1 MKKYIIYTVLFKN
14 GIEKVYQSEIE
25 DYSKINSQDELEK
38 AFREINLEDMFSQT
52 LRDDCSVAFSFDDV
66 NIGRVK
72 IRMSEVQA
80 IAYKY
85 FEKEN

>member
-1 MKKYIIYTVLFKN
+1 MKKYVIYTVLFKN
-14 GIEKVYQSEIE
+14 GIEKVYTS
-25 DYSKINSQDELEK
+25 ELENPSEVNNQDDLHNI
-38 AFREINLEDMFSQT
+38 FVEGNLENMLTQT
-52 LRDDCSVAFSFDDV
+52 LRDDCGMAFSFDDV

>member
-1 MKKYIIYTVLFKN
+1 
-14 GIEKVYQSEIE
+14 
-25 DYSKINSQDELEK
+25 
-38 AFREINLEDMFSQT
+38 MFSNT
-52 LRDDCSVAFSFDDV
+52 LRENCGTTFSFNDV

-72 IRMSEVQA
+72 IRMTEVQF

>member
-25 DYSKINSQDELEK
+25 DYSKINSQDKLEK
-38 AFREINLEDMFSQT
+38 AFREKNIEDMFSNT
-52 LRDDCSVAFSFDDV
+52 LRENCGTTFSFNDV

-72 IRMSEVQA
+72 IRMTEVQF